1 MNEASDILIA
11 MGVDTTQAPLLLCAV
26 LLLAVFCRYACF
38 WIFLLKRLQD
48 LLSNLLHICL
58 CNGSEGGNSQ
68 EPVNNPLKDTKA
80 KLCVDNGVGEVN
92 ASNGQ
97 THSRLFGDGFGRWI
111 RLGDGC
117 GRLRVFFIENG
128 RDQ

>member
-1 MNEASDILIA
+1 MDILIA
-11 MGVDTTQAPLLLCAV
+11 MGVDTTTAPLLLCAV
-26 LLLAVFCRYACF
+26 LLLAVFGRYARF
-38 WIFLLKRLQD
+38 WILLLKGLQNFV
-48 LLSNLLHICL
+48 SNILHICL
-58 CNGSEGGNSQ
+58 CNGSERGNPQ
-68 EPVNNPLKDTKA
+68 EPINNSLKDTEA

-117 GRLRVFFIENG
+117 GRLRVYFINEG
-128 RDQ
+128 CDQ